1 MYSRVGSAPNVHGL
15 FNAIVSR
22 FGKDTMMMRS
32 ADGQWRV
39 RVLSVA
45 VLSGLIVISFQACAS
60 CSRVCQHTCRRICA
74 ASYWGF
80 YIVSS

>member
-45 VLSGLIVISFQACAS
+45 VLSGLIVISFQACIFQFGDDCRGLAR
-60 CSRVCQHTCRRICA
+60 RVYLQHRLVQR
-74 ASYWGF
+74 
-80 YIVSS
+80 